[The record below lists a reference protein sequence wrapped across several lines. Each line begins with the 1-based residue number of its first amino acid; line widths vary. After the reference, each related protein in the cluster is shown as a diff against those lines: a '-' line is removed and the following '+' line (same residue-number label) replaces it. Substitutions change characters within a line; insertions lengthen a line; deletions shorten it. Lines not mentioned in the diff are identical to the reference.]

1 MMALLDTLHIPRN
14 RSLIA
19 SNDSSDSA
27 NDLSLYFGLK
37 SMAHNGLG
45 HPVLLPVP
53 RNMIRSCWFI
63 GEESGCT
70 AAEQVVVVVVVVV
83 VAVAVMP
90 NPAAAVTREVE
101 RSRSRGEC
109 CWNC

>member
-1 MMALLDTLHIPRN
+1 MALLDTLHIPRN

-53 RNMIRSCWFI
+53 RKMRRFRSFWT
-63 GEESGCT
+63 ESGCT
-70 AAEQVVVVVVVVV
+70 LALEDEHAVVVGVLYD
-83 VAVAVMP
+83 
-90 NPAAAVTREVE
+90 AATDPAVTRDIETNA
-101 RSRSRGEC
+101 RRDDC
-109 CWNC
+109 C